1 MTDSQIK
8 WASQH
13 DWYVS
18 NKSGYVFVNEVTYNS
33 KTKQSET
40 TLVSFNNFSDLHIW
54 AGYQSLTKPEYY
66 YVTSYTQRINFLR
79 QQPY

>member
-18 NKSGYVFVNEVTYNS
+18 SNSGNVFANDVVYNS

-40 TLVSFNNFSDLHIW
+40 TLVSFNNFSDLYTW
-54 AGYQSLTKPEYY
+54 AGY
-66 YVTSYTQRINFLR
+66 
-79 QQPY
+79 

>member
-18 NKSGYVFVNEVTYNS
+18 NNSGNVFVNDVVYNS

-40 TLVSFNNFSDLHIW
+40 TLVSFNNFSDLYLW
-54 AGYQSLTKPEYY
+54 AGY
-66 YVTSYTQRINFLR
+66 
-79 QQPY
+79 